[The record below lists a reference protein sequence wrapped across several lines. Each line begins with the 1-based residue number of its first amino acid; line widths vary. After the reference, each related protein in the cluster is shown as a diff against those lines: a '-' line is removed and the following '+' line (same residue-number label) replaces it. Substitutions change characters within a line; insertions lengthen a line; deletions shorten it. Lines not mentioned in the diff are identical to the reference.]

1 MTWIIDTH
9 SHILPGLDDGA
20 SDMQESIRML
30 RQAGQQGIRGVIAT
44 PHYSGRFPN
53 ICPDRIRR
61 LCREVQ
67 AQARARLKT
76 EIQIWPGQEIMYS
89 EDALSLLEE
98 EKLLTIAGTR
108 YVMVEFLPAA
118 PYSYIFSAVRE
129 LTLAGYRPV
138 LAHAERYQAL
148 REEGRLEELKKQGAC
163 VQLNF
168 RPAGGKWHQGTARWC
183 RKILRRG
190 LADFLGTDMHN
201 TEGRGPETE
210 RAVRWMEKELSSSYI
225 DAVLKRNA
233 MGLLE
238 GKEI

>member
-108 YVMVEFLPAA
+108 YVMVEFLPDICADLLFPA
-118 PYSYIFSAVRE
+118 EDELRISVYIQQR
-129 LTLAGYRPV
+129 
-138 LAHAERYQAL
+138 AE
-148 REEGRLEELKKQGAC
+148 
-163 VQLNF
+163 
-168 RPAGGKWHQGTARWC
+168 
-183 RKILRRG
+183 I
-190 LADFLGTDMHN
+190 
-201 TEGRGPETE
+201 
-210 RAVRWMEKELSSSYI
+210 
-225 DAVLKRNA
+225 
-233 MGLLE
+233 GLLGADIPCCIYKDGE
-238 GKEI
+238 RISLAVFV

>member
-1 MTWIIDTH
+1 MTRIVDMH

-20 SDMQESIRML
+20 ADIKESLQML
-30 RQAGQQGIRGVIAT
+30 QQAWRQGITEVVAT
-44 PHYSGRFPN
+44 PHYSYRYQN
-53 ICPDRIRR
+53 ICPDRIRS
-61 LCREVQ
+61 LCGEVQ
-67 AQARARLKT
+67 QYAQKKLH
-76 EIQIWPGQEIMYS
+76 IDIHIIPGQEILYS
-89 EDALSLLEE
+89 EESVKLLEE
-98 EKLLTIAGTR
+98 GKLLSIGGGR
-108 YVMVEFLPAA
+108 HVLIEFLPNASYA
-118 PYSYIFSAVRE
+118 YIFRAVKN
-129 LTLAGYRPV
+129 LICSGYYPI

-163 VQLNF
+163 VQRNF
-168 RPAGGKWHQGTARWC
+168 RPAGGKSHQGTARWC

-225 DAVLKRNA
+225 EAVLKRNA

>member
-1 MTWIIDTH
+1 MLQELKEEASRTRTENGAATLCTTG
-9 SHILPGLDDGA
+9 SECLDLFAAIGA
-20 SDMQESIRML
+20 L
-30 RQAGQQGIRGVIAT
+30 RNASEEEIALRFLRAYAEEPDLAMKLLFYARDIRGGI
-44 PHYSGRFPN
+44 GE
-53 ICPDRIRR
+53 RR
-61 LCREVQ
+61 VFRVAL
-67 AQARARLKT
+67 RALAD
-76 EIQIWPGQEIMYS
+76 P
-89 EDALSLLEE
+89 
-98 EKLLTIAGTR
+98 
-108 YVMVEFLPAA
+108 
-118 PYSYIFSAVRE
+118 SAF
-129 LTLAGYRPV
+129 
-138 LAHAERYQAL
+138 AERYQAL

-225 DAVLKRNA
+225 EAVLKRNA